1 MLSIDRWPVN
11 VSQATSSGKS
21 HANQP
26 NGFCFEPFAE
36 PTQPCMF
43 EASYDVRN
51 RVDPCHTTSAF
62 ACIWLPFV
70 QDVGPKRQPTAIACL
85 RTHLQTQCLN
95 YDVVGL
101 IFVCGA
107 LCVRQGPLHLDAFAC
122 VCPASLRALCG
133 SARSPYVPSTP
144 SRHVKISSRCWRSV
158 WGWKSGHILCLSPDH
173 AHDIFVGC
181 APDDHGHLSQLPRLA
196 YASRFLRLHVS
207 TVSVALTR
215 LSSTV
220 QTPASCVRCV
230 WRCCNVRRGC
240 VQDRFQKVLENPRG
254 IWHIEESP
262 RVFQGRHSRSSS
274 SSTVLAPS
282 CTCTAPTQQYI

>member
-1 MLSIDRWPVN
+1 MLGSYVR
-11 VSQATSSGKS
+11 Q
-21 HANQP
+21 HRHLANLTQISRLQP

-122 VCPASLRALCG
+122 VCPASLRAGCG

-144 SRHVKISSRCWRSV
+144 SRHVNICSRCWGSV
-158 WGWKSGHILCLSPDH
+158 RGWKSGHLLCFAVDVNTESLH
-173 AHDIFVGC
+173 A
-181 APDDHGHLSQLPRLA
+181 LLP
-196 YASRFLRLHVS
+196 
-207 TVSVALTR
+207 TSV
-215 LSSTV
+215 
-220 QTPASCVRCV
+220 
-230 WRCCNVRRGC
+230 
-240 VQDRFQKVLENPRG
+240 QKQP
-254 IWHIEESP
+254 
-262 RVFQGRHSRSSS
+262 
-274 SSTVLAPS
+274 
-282 CTCTAPTQQYI
+282 